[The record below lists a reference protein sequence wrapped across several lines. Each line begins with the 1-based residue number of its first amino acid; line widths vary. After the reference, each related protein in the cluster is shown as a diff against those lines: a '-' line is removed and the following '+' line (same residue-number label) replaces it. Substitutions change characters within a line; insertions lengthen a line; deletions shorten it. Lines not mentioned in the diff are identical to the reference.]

1 MPRNGSG
8 VASAVPGTDDAV
20 PNTVIE
26 SAKYDSLVADIY
38 SLFNTAWPVTLG
50 GTGGTSQ
57 ISGWDAIT
65 AKGTDIAS
73 AGTINLTTATGPRID
88 ITGTTTITAVTLAS
102 GTWRLARAT
111 GAFQITASATLLVNK
126 SASVNYTTSAGDLLI
141 FIADS
146 TVVSVTAIG
155 SSSTTFATPTQT
167 VTGTSTT
174 LAVNP
179 LGVSAAR
186 LRRNRIPNPANQI
199 STVNGNT
206 AGTTNGYVP
215 ADGVAVYRVTSAGTI
230 TVQRVQSVTPKGSRD
245 RVRITITAA
254 DASLAAGEYLSH
266 SRNLTGN
273 ENADLQWGTASA
285 KQIVDRFLFKGP
297 AGTYAV
303 SYKNYNSGTPNRSY
317 VALFTPAAANTDEVI
332 TIVVP
337 GDTSGTW
344 ETGTNPAIIRDI
356 VLACG
361 STFQGTTGWQAGNIL
376 GTSAVSNGMGTIAQV
391 FEIAEEGLYLDPE
404 STGVPPAWELPS
416 QMEVTQT
423 VNGGPAG
430 QLMAWINYNGIA
442 NTIRASGN
450 VSSVTDN
457 GAGDYTVNFTTALP
471 DANYS
476 VALMGPADYG
486 VDRACYPILFTNVAA
501 ASEVAPTTSAARVG
515 FANTARSAGLDVKYV
530 CVSVFR

>member
-1 MPRNGSG
+1 MAKNSFDDYSITASSNSDVDGLDATGATGFVKSG
-8 VASAVPGTDDAV
+8 DNYVRSIMSHAKAKLLDLGAS
-20 PNTVIE
+20 NTV
-26 SAKYDSLVADIY
+26 A
-38 SLFNTAWPVTLG
+38 
-50 GTGGTSQ
+50 GTG
-57 ISGWDAIT
+57 DAIT
-65 AKGTDIAS
+65 
-73 AGTINLTTATGPRID
+73 
-88 ITGTTTITAVTLAS
+88 VTLAS
-102 GTWRLARAT
+102 NTTAVYDGMRLSINAPGTNTTVVTIAVTNSAATLLGTYKVRKWSAGVETALSAGDITQSQILDLVFDSARDSAT
-111 GAFQITASATLLVNK
+111 GAFMLA
-126 SASVNYTTSAGDLLI
+126 
-141 FIADS
+141 
-146 TVVSVTAIG
+146 VTPAA
-155 SSSTTFATPTQT
+155 TTFATPTQT
-167 VTGTSTT
+167 VAGLSTT

-206 AGTTNGYVP
+206 SGTTNGYVP

-303 SYKNYNSGTPNRSY
+303 SYKNYNAGTPNRSY
-317 VALFTPAAANTDEVI
+317 VALFTPASANTDEVI

-344 ETGTNPAIIRDI
+344 ETGTNPAIVRDI

-361 STFQGTTGWQAGNIL
+361 TTFQGTTGWQAGNFL

-416 QMEVTQT
+416 RMLDMKTTLGGDVGRLLAY
-423 VNGGPAG
+423 VNFDGTGTPA
-430 QLMAWINYNGIA
+430 
-442 NTIRASGN
+442 IRGSGN
-450 VSSVTDN
+450 VSSITDN
-457 GAGDYTVNFTTALP
+457 GTGDYTVNFTTPMP
-471 DANYS
+471 DTNYNA
-476 VALMGPADYG
+476 VVMA
-486 VDRACYPILFTNVAA
+486 RATGSAYVI
-501 ASEVAPTTSAARVG
+501 ASPQLSGTKTTSAFQITTIQNAADVAVDSTEVG
-515 FANTARSAGLDVKYV
+515 LSF
-530 CVSVFR
+530 FR